1 MTPREQRL
9 VEQWELLEEILG
21 DLDRDQGKPEDDL
34 SEERG
39 REIFEKAL
47 EEANRRT
54 ALAPPTSKVVSLA
67 EKKQQI
73 RSRTMRVVVVTVG
86 VLAAAA
92 VAVATIAPL
101 RHQVEAWFQPVEAP
115 KEQPVPVPSGP
126 PKPPEQTLA
135 TRAHAVR
142 EAAFLHVEEGYF
154 HDASDEL
161 DIAQM
166 MDPDGE
172 QDARVVQ
179 ARHDIKY
186 GAPKLMR
193 SAKTGLEYWEIP
205 NYKPR
210 PIQR

>member
-21 DLDRDQGKPEDDL
+21 DLDRDEEKPEREL
-34 SEERG
+34 GEERG
-39 REIFEKAL
+39 RQIFEKAL
-47 EEANRRT
+47 EEVNRRT
-54 ALAPPTSKVVSLA
+54 APPQSQVVSLA
-67 EKKQQI
+67 D
-73 RSRTMRVVVVTVG
+73 RRRMRRLIVG
-86 VLAAAA
+86 MTIGALAVAAT
-92 VAVATIAPL
+92 AVATIAPL
-101 RHQVEAWFQPVEAP
+101 RRQVEAWFQPVEAP
-115 KEQPVPVPSGP
+115 TQQQLPVPAPSGP

-135 TRAHAVR
+135 ARAHTLR
-142 EAAFLHVEEGYF
+142 EAAFLHVQEGYF

-161 DIAQM
+161 DTAQM

-172 QDARVVQ
+172 QDPRVAQ
-179 ARHDIKY
+179 ARHDITY

-210 PIQR
+210 PVQR